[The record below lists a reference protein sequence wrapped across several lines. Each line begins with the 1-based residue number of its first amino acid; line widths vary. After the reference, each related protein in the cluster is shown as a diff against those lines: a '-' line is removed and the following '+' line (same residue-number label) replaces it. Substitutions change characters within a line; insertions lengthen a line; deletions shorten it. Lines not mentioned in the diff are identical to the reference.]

1 MIDAYTI
8 GITLALDDGVSSGI
22 AAIRKE
28 LMLLDGAVQ
37 SAASAMSGMHAL
49 AGVADWTRFGD
60 ISAKSLGRPVST
72 PAPIAAETL
81 QAFEPV
87 APPVQSSSPVTM
99 PDWPAERVRPFTPMA
114 MPAATE
120 VSVQPAPAVVRTT
133 PPPPPSPATV
143 RPDEPPSR
151 KTAPVVPAPPTAAA
165 PTVPQSAPRAEAP
178 SAPAAVLPEKLALLA
193 GRILPE
199 PLAGTNVPPP
209 QLPATTAPQRAP
221 LPQRPELSL
230 DIIPTVYRQEQP
242 SAPFAAIQ
250 TTTAIETAIAAQQ
263 AAPSP
268 TTKTRAAPPD
278 AQDDRRSVEPSMP
291 PDAAPQ
297 FAQADL
303 YIDGAV
309 LGRWV
314 TRHLERQ
321 LIRPPSGIA
330 AVDPRL
336 TPGWAGPA
344 TGF

>member
-28 LMLLDGAVQ
+28 LMLLDGAVK

-60 ISAKSLGRPVST
+60 IPAKSLARPVST
-72 PAPIAAETL
+72 AVPVAADTL
-81 QAFEPV
+81 QALEPAV
-87 APPVQSSSPVTM
+87 PPVQSSSAAPT
-99 PDWPAERVRPFTPMA
+99 PEWPADCVRPFTPMS
-114 MPAATE
+114 MPATAE
-120 VSVQPAPAVVRTT
+120 VTVRPAPVFVGIT
-133 PPPPPSPATV
+133 PPPATV
-143 RPDEPPSR
+143 RPDAPPSR
-151 KTAPVVPAPPTAAA
+151 KTAQVVSALPVAAA
-165 PTVPQSAPRAEAP
+165 PTVPPPPPRAEAP
-178 SAPAAVLPEKLALLA
+178 SAPAAVLPEKLAVLA
-193 GRILPE
+193 SRILPE
-199 PLAGTNVPPP
+199 RLAGTSVPPL
-209 QLPATTAPQRAP
+209 QAPATTAPQRAP
-221 LPQRPELSL
+221 LPPRPELPLAS
-230 DIIPTVYRQEQP
+230 IPTVYPQDPP
-242 SAPFAAIQ
+242 SAPFAVIQ
-250 TTTAIETAIAAQQ
+250 TSAAIETGIAAQQ

-268 TTKTRAAPPD
+268 TPKSRAAPPQD
-278 AQDDRRSVEPSMP
+278 AQDDRRSVEPP
-291 PDAAPQ
+291 PLPDAAPQ
-297 FAQADL
+297 LAQADL